1 MTRHAER
8 VRVDL
13 VSVVSDFVLEDPA
26 VRVPAFD
33 LGSVAGSVCGLARHA
48 VGALDAM
55 PTTARDLVQ
64 ADAVTVIS
72 EKILS
77 RLESK

>member
-1 MTRHAER
+1 
-8 VRVDL
+8 
-13 VSVVSDFVLEDPA
+13 
-26 VRVPAFD
+26 
-33 LGSVAGSVCGLARHA
+33 

-77 RLESK
+77 RLE